1 MSGRDTDREEE
12 RPIANANSEGIVGD
26 DSNDSE
32 VRLTEYRSTNLTESP
47 YDRKP
52 LAFSQRPQT
61 YDDVI
66 PVMGTGSASTG

>member
-1 MSGRDTDREEE
+1 MNGRDVEREEE
-12 RPIANANSEGIVGD
+12 RPIANANRDGILGD

-32 VRLTEYRSTNLTESP
+32 VQLTEYRSTTLNESP

-52 LAFSQRPQT
+52 VAFAQRPQT

-66 PVMGTGSASTG
+66 PVMGGASAG